1 MFEDV
6 IQDLINQLSRMPGVG
21 PKSAQRIALWFI
33 NSDSSVANDI
43 ADAIV
48 EAKKNAQF
56 CSVCGN
62 ISEQNVCSICA
73 SNSRDKSIITVVE
86 DSKDLVA
93 IEKTHEFKGVYH
105 VLGGSLNPINDIY
118 PQDLRIKELLERLR
132 DGVVEEVIL
141 ATNPNIEGEATASY
155 LARIINPIGIKV
167 SRIALGIPVG
177 SDLEFADQMTL
188 SKAFETR
195 TILN

>member
-1 MFEDV
+1 MRLLK
-6 IQDLINQLSRMPGVG
+6 Q
-21 PKSAQRIALWFI
+21 
-33 NSDSSVANDI
+33 
-43 ADAIV
+43 
-48 EAKKNAQF
+48 KNAQF